1 MRMLKKSTLLIVF
14 TGFVVCLMPY
24 VAHAYTNRNTAIV
37 QVMNKAAGK
46 TQTLTIPVGQDVVF
60 EKLAITVRACKQ
72 SDPFKAENFYAF
84 VEISKSGEGAKIYGN
99 WMDRNNPGKNPL
111 QNPDYDAWLVKC
123 E

>member
-1 MRMLKKSTLLIVF
+1 MLKRYRFFIAFF
-14 TGFVVCLMPY
+14 TCAVCFTPV
-24 VAHAYTNRNTAIV
+24 VAHAYTNRNTAII

-46 TQTLTIPVGQDVVF
+46 TQTLNIPVGQGVIF
-60 EKLAITVRACKQ
+60 EKLVINVRACKQ

-84 VEISKSGEGAKIYGN
+84 VEISKSGDGAKVYGN
-99 WMDRNNPGKNPL
+99 WMERNNPGKNPV